1 MGPAAVGSN
10 NRTIPQVAETMPH
23 SNSAKKRHRQSLERR
38 EKNRAVKRELKT
50 RVRTVVEAVA
60 AGKPEDAQSALRVAA
75 QKLDR
80 AAAHK
85 IIHRNA
91 ASRTK
96 SRLATR
102 IRTLKT
108 AATK

>member
-1 MGPAAVGSN
+1 
-10 NRTIPQVAETMPH
+10 MPH
-23 SNSAKKRHRQSLERR
+23 SKSAKKRHRQSLERR
-38 EKNRAVKRELKT
+38 DRNRAVKRELKT
-50 RVRTVVEAVA
+50 RVRKVVEAVE
-60 AGKPEDAQSALRVAA
+60 AGKADDAQGALRVAA

-91 ASRTK
+91 AARTK

-102 IRTLKT
+102 VKKLKT
-108 AATK
+108 PAPAQ

>member
-1 MGPAAVGSN
+1 MK
-10 NRTIPQVAETMPH
+10 H
-23 SNSAKKRHRQSLERR
+23 
-38 EKNRAVKRELKT
+38 ELKT
-50 RVRTVVEAVA
+50 RVRKVVEAVD
-60 AGKPEDAQSALRVAA
+60 AGKAEEAQGALRAAA

-96 SRLATR
+96 SRLAAR
-102 IRTLKT
+102 VKTLKT
-108 AATK
+108 PAAK